1 MYYTQGLLQEF
12 EAPVR
17 NVTWGP
23 TCGWRESLAME
34 KCQMGSSMEAHIVSF
49 VIEMGLTRSG
59 TGTGLRN
66 FLA

>member
-1 MYYTQGLLQEF
+1 
-12 EAPVR
+12 
-17 NVTWGP
+17 
-23 TCGWRESLAME
+23 
-34 KCQMGSSMEAHIVSF
+34 MGSSMEAHIVSF